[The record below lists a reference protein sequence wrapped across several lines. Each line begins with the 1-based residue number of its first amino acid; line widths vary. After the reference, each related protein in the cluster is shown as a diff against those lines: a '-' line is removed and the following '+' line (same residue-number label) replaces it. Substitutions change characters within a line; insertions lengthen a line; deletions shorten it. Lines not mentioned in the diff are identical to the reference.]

1 MPELIIHEAVDSKPG
16 AADDS
21 EVSQDD
27 PVESEPAQT
36 GGGIA
41 PNGAFDSEHTAES
54 NSSVMTWASIVAVL
68 TAIIC

>member
-1 MPELIIHEAVDSKPG
+1 MPQLITHEAVDSKPG

-27 PVESEPAQT
+27 PVESQPAQT
-36 GGGIA
+36 GGGIV
-41 PNGAFDSEHTAES
+41 PNEAVDSEPSVES
-54 NSSVMTWASIVAVL
+54 NSSVMTLASIVAVL